1 MLIGCIIQARL
12 GSTRLP
18 QKVLLNLDEQDS
30 TLFYV
35 INQLKHCK
43 RIDKIVI
50 ATTNLKQDKVIEDFV
65 KNLGMVCFRG
75 SDKDVLDRYYNCAK
89 KFGFDV
95 IVRIT
100 SDCPLIDP
108 EIVDKII
115 ESFDSSNDDYISNTL
130 KNTFPKGLDVEVFT
144 FQALKRAWKESK
156 LPSEREHVT
165 HFIRND
171 SSFKI
176 KNFENDNNL
185 SKFRWTLDRKEDLEF
200 IREILK
206 RIKKRPILMRDVISV
221 LEQEPHLSKINQNID
236 PNEGIIKSKQEDKMF
251 AENEKRGRIW
261 KK

>member
-1 MLIGCIIQARL
+1 LIGCIVQARV

-18 QKVLLNLDEQDS
+18 QKILLNLDKNNS

-35 INQLKHCK
+35 INQLENCK
-43 RIDKIVI
+43 KINKIVI
-50 ATTNLKQDKVIEDFV
+50 ATTNLEQDNVVEDFSK
-65 KNLGMVCFRG
+65 KNKILCFRG
-75 SDKDVLDRYYNCAK
+75 SEKDVLDRYYNCAK
-89 KFGFDV
+89 KFRFD
-95 IVRIT
+95 IITRIT

-108 EIVDKII
+108 EIVDEVI
-115 ESFDSSNDDYISNTL
+115 EKFDSSTEDYISNTL

-144 FQALKRAWKESK
+144 FQALERAWKESK

-165 HFIRND
+165 YFIRNN

-176 KNFENDNNL
+176 KNFQNDNDL
-185 SKFRWTLDRKEDLEF
+185 SKFRWTLDKKEDLEF

-206 RIKKRPILMRDVISV
+206 RIQKRPIFMRDVISV

-236 PNEGIIKSKQEDKMF
+236 PNEGIIKSKKEDKIF
-251 AENEKRGRIW
+251 TENKERERIW